1 MQPVIRFISC
11 PACLCQ
17 GVWAD
22 IPVDIKEPVL
32 PDFQRKISGN
42 VIWGRDDV
50 YVRCAW
56 REMPRKCVEL
66 SVISE
71 TVSRSKTWTYSK
83 LWNYLY
89 WLIDWLIENF
99 ALFPHRVTDQFSTP
113 CRHRFMEHLSSL
125 YSWKSFLNAECCR
138 LSKDTHLNCST

>member
-50 YVRCAW
+50 YVRCAR

-89 WLIDWLIENF
+89 WLIDWLIDWLKTLPFFPTEWQTS
-99 ALFPHRVTDQFSTP
+99 FPHHVAIDLWSTCRVCT
-113 CRHRFMEHLSSL
+113 LGKVSSMQNVVDCP
-125 YSWKSFLNAECCR
+125 K
-138 LSKDTHLNCST
+138 THT